1 MHMGNIST
9 THADGVGLM
18 KRSLFVALSL
28 VGMFLAQSAFADVT
42 ISAAISLKGALER
55 AQPELEKIAGEK
67 ITFNFGASGTLV
79 GQIQQ
84 GAPVDLFISA
94 DRPTA
99 DRLVAAGAGDKA
111 TLAVITGNALVLV
124 LPKDKAA
131 SPASPK
137 AFADLPK
144 AGKIAIGD
152 PKAVPAGAYAREV
165 LTQLKLWD
173 ELEKGG
179 KLVTAE
185 NVAQVLAL
193 TQRGEV
199 DAGIVYATDVRA
211 AADKV
216 ALIAT
221 AGPAMH
227 STIEY
232 VSVIV
237 TATRRRDAAIKV
249 QQHLLS
255 PAVQTA
261 FREFGFT
268 APPAPRPASAP
279 AAAVPAK

>member
-1 MHMGNIST
+1 
-9 THADGVGLM
+9 M
-18 KRSLFVALSL
+18 KRSIFAALCL
-28 VGMFLAQSAFADVT
+28 VGLFLAQPACADVT
-42 ISAAISLKGALER
+42 ISAAISMKGALER

-99 DRLVAAGAGDKA
+99 ERLVTAGAGDKA
-111 TLAVITGNALVLV
+111 TLTVVAGNALVLV
-124 LPKDKAA
+124 VPKDKAA
-131 SPASPK
+131 SPTSPK
-137 AFADLPK
+137 AFTDLPK
-144 AGKIAIGD
+144 SGKTAIGD
-152 PKAVPAGAYAREV
+152 PKAVPAGAYAKEV
-165 LTQLKLWD
+165 LTLLKLWD

-193 TQRGEV
+193 AQRGEV
-199 DAGIVYATDVRA
+199 DAGIVYATDAKA

-216 ALIAT
+216 TLVAT
-221 AGPAMH
+221 ADPASH
-227 STIEY
+227 AAIEY
-232 VSVIV
+232 MSVVV
-237 TATRRRDAAIKV
+237 TATKRRDVAIKV

-255 PAVQTA
+255 PAVQATLK
-261 FREFGFT
+261 EFGFT

-279 AAAVPAK
+279 AAIPAK